1 MEPIRAGLR
10 DKNLGLG
17 KQEQDDR
24 YTAQENVQRKK
35 LETEIEETEEIAKK
49 REVSDNR
56 CTHICAALPAGMPAV
71 VSWDV
76 SLWCGEGYESDSR
89 TGMGG
94 GLNVLYRMLCGTAT
108 LYLHCS
114 L

>member
-17 KQEQDDR
+17 KQEQDDQ

-49 REVSDNR
+49 REVSHGCCAQTRSASWRIVR
-56 CTHICAALPAGMPAV
+56 CISV
-71 VSWDV
+71 V
-76 SLWCGEGYESDSR
+76 WCGKRIGFGKKNR
-89 TGMGG
+89 
-94 GLNVLYRMLCGTAT
+94 
-108 LYLHCS
+108 
-114 L
+114 